1 MLEKC
6 CLDVADFIGHSQNKI
21 EFIPSG
27 LPGVASVSMS
37 RQLQFSVVQ
46 LKTATATA
54 TATGQLLKTALAT
67 TVTRFLLLDP

>member
-1 MLEKC
+1 
-6 CLDVADFIGHSQNKI
+6 LDVADFIGHSQNKI

>member
-1 MLEKC
+1 M
-6 CLDVADFIGHSQNKI
+6 DVADFIGHSQNKI

-54 TATGQLLKTALAT
+54 TATATGQLLKTALAT

>member
-1 MLEKC
+1 M
-6 CLDVADFIGHSQNKI
+6 DVADFIGHSQNKI

-54 TATGQLLKTALAT
+54 TGQLLKTALAT